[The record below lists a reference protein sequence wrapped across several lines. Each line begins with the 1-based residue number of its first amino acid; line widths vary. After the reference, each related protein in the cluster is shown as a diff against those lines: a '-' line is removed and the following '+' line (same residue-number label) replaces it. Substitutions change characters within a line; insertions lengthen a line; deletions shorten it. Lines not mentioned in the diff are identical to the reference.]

1 MDTFIP
7 ICSAVLCG
15 TVWYSAL
22 QTEWKFLCS
31 NRASSSKKWLGNSDI
46 SNLLNSGD
54 IIDKLL
60 DADECSDKDKSND
73 TDFGEQENYV
83 LLLDVGD
90 NSGEVDA
97 AYVSNT
103 NFLWEDVD
111 SYIRPQIR
119 QLKGKHKQIAL
130 QWIPGHCQ
138 ITGNEQADLL
148 AKKGAKI
155 THISEKHPTTL
166 LNYI

>member
-1 MDTFIP
+1 
-7 ICSAVLCG
+7 
-15 TVWYSAL
+15 
-22 QTEWKFLCS
+22 
-31 NRASSSKKWLGNSDI
+31 
-46 SNLLNSGD
+46 LLNSGD